1 MHDPPDLAALLGD
14 AQEVSRCTRRLARR
28 SRDVADAG
36 RRERPSLW
44 SGKPRHAAALR
55 ELAAEARRCAVL
67 AASVGL
73 REPDSAGSTWIE
85 SAADL
90 RRTADAWERLAR
102 LTAGWGWRKPI
113 IAGALWG
120 LLAGLLAAGIMTS
133 LLGRLLGAW

>member
-14 AQEVSRCTRRLARR
+14 AQEVSRCLGQLWKR
-28 SRDVADAG
+28 SRDVAHAG

-73 REPDSAGSTWIE
+73 RGPDSAESTWIG
-85 SAADL
+85 AGADL

-102 LTAGWGWRKPI
+102 LTAGRGWRKPM

-120 LLAGLLAAGIMTS
+120 SLAGLLGPGMAY

>member
-14 AQEVSRCTRRLARR
+14 AQEVSRCIRRLARR
-28 SRDVADAG
+28 SQDVADAG
-36 RRERPSLW
+36 RRERARLW

-55 ELAAEARRCAVL
+55 GLAAETRRCAVL

-85 SAADL
+85 TAADL
-90 RRTADAWERLAR
+90 RRAADDWERIAR
-102 LTAGWGWRKPI
+102 LTAGRGWRKPM

-120 LLAGLLAAGIMTS
+120 SLAGLLGPGMAY